1 LHNNSSSVE
10 NLLVGAEPA
19 AARQEFCP
27 LSTLKAINT
36 QLSRQKLYPAPAGGA
51 VFTIIFYTLQG
62 TFPSRKKLTFRDILY
77 FPMLKIILLPRTQF
91 FSFGT
96 SKIGSCQAQNPEK
109 SRLKSQVSQ
118 ESAFNG

>member
-36 QLSRQKLYPAPAGGA
+36 QLSRQKLYPAP
-51 VFTIIFYTLQG
+51 VFYTLQG